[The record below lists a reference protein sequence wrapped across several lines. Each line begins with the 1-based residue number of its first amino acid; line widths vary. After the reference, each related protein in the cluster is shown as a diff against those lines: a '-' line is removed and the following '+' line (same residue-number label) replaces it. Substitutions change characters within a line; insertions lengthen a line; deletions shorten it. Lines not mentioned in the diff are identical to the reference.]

1 MTHQPK
7 GSMCAACQHRGQNCA
22 HLPFH
27 EMPVKE
33 RLPNGTRVVICREFV
48 RRNNQ

>member
-1 MTHQPK
+1 MSNHVPK

-27 EMPVKE
+27 EMPVMN
-33 RLPNGTRVVICREFV
+33 RLPDGAAVVKCSEFV
-48 RRNNQ
+48 RRDN